1 MTLSEEVASLQRAA
15 HDLMYLGMDGSPIT
29 AMTCPAATMK
39 FTA

>member
-15 HDLMYLGMDGSPIT
+15 HDLMTGVPFT
-29 AMTCPAATMK
+29 AMTCPAVTMK